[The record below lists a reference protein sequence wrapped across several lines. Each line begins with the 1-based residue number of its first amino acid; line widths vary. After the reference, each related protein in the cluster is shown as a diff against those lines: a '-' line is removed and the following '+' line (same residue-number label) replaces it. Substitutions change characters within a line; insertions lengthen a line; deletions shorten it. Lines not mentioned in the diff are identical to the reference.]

1 MTTGH
6 WPALQGE
13 RKMKKI
19 NFELIKKIDCLLVFI
34 VAVIAIIGLL
44 ITFISEILPVHHSTP
59 AHIEIVNSDDE
70 EATKKTTETIDFVKK
85 IKDVY
90 VFSISTSAI
99 KSNELSTSKSEAKQ
113 LSNSIV
119 KGNSSSEIVNFIFVK
134 DEQETVLFS
143 SKAFIY
149 KYQLAND
156 NDSDTNK
163 VSSSI
168 KKSHIFNIYAV
179 IEEDTNN
186 DKQLD
191 SNDKIVLY
199 VSDFDGKNLKEISSS
214 IYYLDL
220 VDRDVILF
228 TEYNDGKVYY
238 YEYDGNSKNKK
249 IIKCVEKELDN
260 KYINLW

>member
-1 MTTGH
+1 
-6 WPALQGE
+6 
-13 RKMKKI
+13 MKKI
-19 NFELIKKIDCLLVFI
+19 NFELIKKIDYLLVFI

-59 AHIEIVNSDDE
+59 AYIEIVNSDDE
-70 EATKKTTETIDFVKK
+70 ETTKKTTETIDFVKK

-119 KGNSSSEIVNFIFVK
+119 KGNSSTEIVNFIFVK

-168 KKSHIFNIYAV
+168 KKITYF
-179 IEEDTNN
+179 
-186 DKQLD
+186 
-191 SNDKIVLY
+191 
-199 VSDFDGKNLKEISSS
+199 
-214 IYYLDL
+214 
-220 VDRDVILF
+220 
-228 TEYNDGKVYY
+228 
-238 YEYDGNSKNKK
+238 
-249 IIKCVEKELDN
+249 
-260 KYINLW
+260 

>member
-1 MTTGH
+1 
-6 WPALQGE
+6 
-13 RKMKKI
+13 MKKI
-19 NFELIKKIDCLLVFI
+19 NFELIKKIDYLLVFI

-59 AHIEIVNSDDE
+59 AYIEIVNSDDE

-85 IKDVY
+85 VKDVY

-168 KKSHIFNIYAV
+168 KNSHIFNIYAV

-191 SNDKIVLY
+191 SNDKIALY

-214 IYYLDL
+214 IYYLDF
-220 VDRDVILF
+220 VDRDVFLF

-238 YEYDGNSKNKK
+238 YEYDGKSKNKK
-249 IIKCVEKELDN
+249 LIKYVEKELDN